1 MIMPVLTKT
10 QCSLDKVKSLLWKQ
24 TENHPLGQPRYYAVL
39 NYSYSFKGQ
48 HHLQQKDL
56 RQRWDR
62 RSVFNTH
69 SFINGLIRKTFG
81 RDIPIWWT
89 IERCADYEDDCGNT
103 KKGMFH
109 SNCWIGEI
117 SDEVLEYP
125 SSHLLPL
132 FAQPDDFG
140 IPIGNRSCDI
150 DALKLLLLGACIR
163 QAKWVGSHPRSL
175 FIEDVPP
182 NEMEASFMYGLKD
195 INSSMNQLNTVI
207 DWDNSS
213 FYKP

>member
-48 HHLQQKDL
+48 HHLQEKDL

-81 RDIPIWWT
+81 RDIPT
-89 IERCADYEDDCGNT
+89 
-103 KKGMFH
+103 
-109 SNCWIGEI
+109 
-117 SDEVLEYP
+117 
-125 SSHLLPL
+125 
-132 FAQPDDFG
+132 
-140 IPIGNRSCDI
+140 
-150 DALKLLLLGACIR
+150 
-163 QAKWVGSHPRSL
+163 
-175 FIEDVPP
+175 
-182 NEMEASFMYGLKD
+182 
-195 INSSMNQLNTVI
+195 
-207 DWDNSS
+207 
-213 FYKP
+213 